1 MLKYRICRIKK
12 QIQSIMARR
21 KKDDEV
27 IVRCGM
33 ASIRNFFL
41 PPMKFLVFGLALVP
55 VVVTGQAY
63 AKQLSCGNDEA
74 QKIIAEAHRLNDTGY
89 EFIYESFAE
98 DKAWEKYPESLI
110 RQGAQEAKEIIV
122 EYEAARKECLM
133 LQDKKIKNYEIPAET
148 KLLFSFCGESNIE
161 DCDRSS
167 KFDLDDLPKWYV
179 ELGTFYNENLH
190 PVLQKYTELD
200 KRFEKKYLSIM
211 NSLEKEYAQSFD
223 NIVYGLKDIIMT
235 GVNKDT
241 GSVTCKATLYGHL
254 EEWGGF
260 EKNIEFIIEQTIEG
274 QIRVS
279 PL

>member
-1 MLKYRICRIKK
+1 MLKYRICRVKK

-41 PPMKFLVFGLALVP
+41 PPMKILAFGLALVP
-55 VVVTGQAY
+55 VVVTGHVH

-74 QKIIAEAHRLNDTGY
+74 QKIIAEGHRLNSTGY
-89 EFIYESFAE
+89 DFIYESFVE
-98 DKAWEKYPESLI
+98 DKAWELFPKSLLE
-110 RQGAQEAKEIIV
+110 QNAQEAKGIIA

-148 KLLFSFCGESNIE
+148 KLFFSFCGESNIE

-167 KFDLDDLPKWYV
+167 KFNLKDLPKWYV
-179 ELGTFYNENLH
+179 ELGAFYNDNLH
-190 PVLQKYTELD
+190 PVLQKYTKLE
-200 KRFEKKYLSIM
+200 KRIEKKYLSILS
-211 NSLEKEYAQSFD
+211 SLEKEYPQSFK
-223 NIVYGLKDIIMT
+223 NITYGLKDIIMT

-241 GSVTCKATLYGHL
+241 GSVTCKATLYGYL

-260 EKNIEFIIEQTIEG
+260 EGNFEYIIEKTVEG